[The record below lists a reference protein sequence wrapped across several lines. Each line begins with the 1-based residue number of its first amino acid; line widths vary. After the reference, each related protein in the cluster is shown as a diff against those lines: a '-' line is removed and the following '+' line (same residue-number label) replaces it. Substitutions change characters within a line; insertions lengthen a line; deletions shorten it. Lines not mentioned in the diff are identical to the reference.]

1 MNLNK
6 KCVLVIDFL
15 LIIFSLTAHIFEENI
30 LSKNFFFY
38 DLEITKEWT
47 WKEHLQIVLTYVSF
61 TSLLVFTIS
70 GFSSK

>member
-30 LSKNFFFY
+30 LSKNFFM
-38 DLEITKEWT
+38 T
-47 WKEHLQIVLTYVSF
+47 
-61 TSLLVFTIS
+61 
-70 GFSSK
+70 